1 MEQLSEPRVRARIMP
16 LRIDERGL
24 ETVEYALIAA
34 VLLGTVA
41 AIVPQF
47 SAEFVAA
54 YSAINDAIAS
64 ALGG

>member
-1 MEQLSEPRVRARIMP
+1 MP
-16 LRIDERGL
+16 LCTDERGL

-34 VLLGTVA
+34 VLLGAVA